1 MKQRSRGSWDI
12 KMKEDESLIHL
23 IRDGGQNQSIK
34 LKKTE
39 KYFVVFFYAKR
50 CRKRDLRKGIRK
62 EMGRIIT
69 NIVRKYQPYTGLC
82 VVC

>member
-34 LKKTE
+34 LKKAENILLGCFTQKDAE
-39 KYFVVFFYAKR
+39 KEISERGY
-50 CRKRDLRKGIRK
+50 
-62 EMGRIIT
+62 GRRW
-69 NIVRKYQPYTGLC
+69 VGS
-82 VVC
+82 